1 MMSEPMN
8 EVSSF
13 LSLLVLIFVGK
24 AVFLLQVQ
32 LSFDSSGLG
41 ICLFFKENKKQ
52 VYVLLNYPRQL
63 NVK

>member
-1 MMSEPMN
+1 MSEPMN
-8 EVSSF
+8 KVSF
-13 LSLLVLIFVGK
+13 LSLPVLIFVGK

-41 ICLFFKENKKQ
+41 ICLFFFFKENKEE